1 MNDKYVAKYLRIS
14 DDDDDVGEQK
24 SESDSIANQRK
35 VLEDYI
41 GSHGEL
47 SQYVVKEF
55 ADDGFSG
62 VNFNRPG
69 IQNLLQE
76 VKESRVACIIVKDF
90 SRFGRNYIETGDY
103 IEQIFPFLGVRFIAV
118 SDNYDSAYKQPGIEV
133 GFKNLIHD
141 MYSRDLS
148 RKIKSV
154 KKLYQERGCSTGGD
168 VPYGYQ
174 RNRENN
180 PVYLPDSEAAEV
192 VKTIFRLAVEG
203 NSPVEIADILCEDGV
218 ETRGAY
224 KNKTI
229 NRNYKLKNQKSNFW
243 TAAEIREILKNEV
256 YIGTYICHKM
266 SSVSPRVMKHNDEA
280 EYITFENAHEPLVTK
295 EIFRQAQEVISL
307 RGKRGQ
313 YKKDE
318 NPHALKG
325 KLKCGYCG
333 YGMVQT
339 TSKSASYYCRMG
351 NRCGSHL
358 SVKTEVLEKAILGV
372 IHKYMELY
380 LEEENKKQKVYLGKQ
395 AELLKANEEK
405 RLLEMKIGNCK
416 ANRLNLY
423 RQWKE
428 MLISKE
434 EYLLKRCE
442 YENQE
447 KESSEK
453 LEKVNSRITELQSE
467 LNKKGEQRRGN
478 CFSEQTLTR
487 ELTDALI
494 ERIDVYA
501 PDKIEIHW
509 KVRGFEKK

>member
-1 MNDKYVAKYLRIS
+1 MNDKYIAKYLRIS
-14 DDDDDVGEQK
+14 DDDDDVGGQK
-24 SESDSIANQRK
+24 RESDSIANQRK

-76 VKESRVACIIVKDF
+76 VRESRVACIIVKDF

-103 IEQIFPFLGVRFIAV
+103 IEQIFPFMGVRFIAV
-118 SDNYDSAYKQPGIEV
+118 SDNYDSAYRQPGIEV

-148 RKIKSV
+148 RKIKSA

-168 VPYGYQ
+168 APYGYQ
-174 RNRENN
+174 RNQENN
-180 PVYLPDSEAAEV
+180 PVYLPDPEAAEV
-192 VKTIFRLAVEG
+192 VRRIFRLAVNG
-203 NSPVEIADILCEDGV
+203 NSPVKIADILCKDGV
-218 ETRGAY
+218 ATRGAY
-224 KNKTI
+224 KNEVI

-266 SSVSPRVMKHNDEA
+266 SSVSPRVMKRNDES
-280 EYITFENAHEPLVTK
+280 EYITFENAHEPLVEK
-295 EIFRQAQEVISL
+295 EIFRRAQEVVSL
-307 RGKRGQ
+307 RGKRGR

-333 YGMVQT
+333 YGMMQT
-339 TSKSASYYCRMG
+339 TSKSASYHCGMG

-358 SVKTEVLEKAILGV
+358 SVKTEVLEKAVLGV
-372 IHKYMELY
+372 IHKYMKLY
-380 LEEENKKQKVYLGKQ
+380 LEEENKRQKVYLGRQ
-395 AELLKANEEK
+395 AELLKVNEEK
-405 RLLEMKIGNCK
+405 RLLEMKLGNCK

-423 RQWKE
+423 WQWKE
-428 MLISKE
+428 EVISKE
-434 EYLLKRCE
+434 EYLLKRRE
-442 YENQE
+442 YEEQE
-447 KESSEK
+447 NESCEK
-453 LEKVNSRITELQSE
+453 LEKVNSRITELQSG
-467 LNKKGEQRRGN
+467 LNREGEQRSGL
-478 CFSEQTLTR
+478 CFREQTLTR

-501 PDKIEIHW
+501 SDKIEIHW
-509 KVRGFEKK
+509 KVSKSEKS